1 MHDGVVIIGQA
12 AGVHKFSAPA
22 VGVVGAGGLAIAR
35 ADLQVANIL
44 HPPGIFIKLER
55 SATILGDHF
64 LTFKVPK

>member
-22 VGVVGAGGLAIAR
+22 VGVVSAGGLVKAG

-44 HPPGIFIKLER
+44 HPPSIFIKLGR
-55 SATILGDHF
+55 SATILGEHF
-64 LTFKVPK
+64 LIV